1 MVLPALFVGSA
12 LLASCEDQPD
22 RFELACGTPT
32 ISYIRPLAAESA
44 DSLITGAYLSNNICL
59 VGSNLKSI
67 KEIIFNDQK
76 AVLNTSYMNDNT
88 LIVGVPGKIP
98 STVTDKMYLITAD
111 GDTIAY
117 PFKTLVPAPSIESMS
132 NEYLEVGKSGSIV
145 GDYFVDYA
153 DSPIEVSISGVEI
166 PLDSVNQY
174 GIYFKMPEGVEEGS
188 IKVKTLYGTT
198 ISKFHYKE
206 TRNMLFDNWGITS
219 EEGTNLGSNG
229 WANNTAHEAD
239 EWSIAG
245 AYYQL
250 GDGSIDVDETATTS
264 WPQYGLE
271 MDYVPGSWDTP
282 EVFPETYDPSKTQ
295 YPRLSSYF
303 DYKNWQNLALKFEL
317 CVPASNPWSS
327 GALQMIFSGD
337 DQITCGAQN
346 NTWWRDLSDDAKG
359 NDFAGWGWGR
369 ALYHPWTSTESKS
382 FDTGDEWI
390 TVTLPLATAFSS
402 YLDGSGAK
410 KTLDENHL
418 TGLTFMLYS
427 GGVTGTA
434 CKPILKIDNV
444 RVVPIK

>member
-1 MVLPALFVGSA
+1 MLLPISVLAFVVS
-12 LLASCEDQPD
+12 SCEDQPD
-22 RFELACGTPT
+22 KFELAGGTPT
-32 ISYIRPLAAESA
+32 ISYIRPTDVESA
-44 DSLITGAYLSNNICL
+44 DSLLAGAYLSNNICI
-59 VGSNLKSI
+59 VGSNLRSI

-98 STVTDKMYLITAD
+98 ATVTDKMYLVTAD

-117 PFKTLVPAPSIESMS
+117 PFKTLVPAPTIESMS
-132 NEYLEVGKSGSIV
+132 NEYLEGGKSGSII

-153 DSPIEVSISGVEI
+153 DSPIEVSISGVDL

-206 TRNMLFDNWGITS
+206 TRNMLFDNWGATD
-219 EEGTNLGSNG
+219 EEGTGLTNNG
-229 WANNTAHEAD
+229 WATAHPMND

-245 AYYQL
+245 TYYQL
-250 GDGSIDVDETATTS
+250 GDGTTEVDETCTNV
-264 WPQYGLE
+264 WPQSIFE

-317 CVPASNPWSS
+317 CVPTSNPWSS

-337 DQITCGAQN
+337 DQITCGSQN
-346 NTWWRDLSDDAKG
+346 NLWWRDKDDEAASY
-359 NDFAGWGWGR
+359 DFAGWAWGR
-369 ALYHPWTSTESKS
+369 ALYYPWTSTESKS

-390 TVTLPLATAFSS
+390 TVTLPLATAFTS
-402 YLDGSGAK
+402 YLDGTGAK

-418 TGLTFMLYS
+418 TGLTFMLYN